1 MNIDVRTVPNDEIK
15 LRMGFTGAD
24 WWWQGGVLQV
34 RVAAEIEDKHEITCL
49 ITHEVTE
56 ALLCYHMGI
65 PQSEVDAFDKEY
77 QQTHAVDLNA
87 GDELRAPYRLPHC
100 YATAIERIMAGVLD
114 VKWKQY
120 DDKLSVI

>member
-1 MNIDVRTVPNDEIK
+1 
-15 LRMGFTGAD
+15 
-24 WWWQGGVLQV
+24 
-34 RVAAEIEDKHEITCL
+34 
-49 ITHEVTE
+49 
-56 ALLCYHMGI
+56 MGI

>member
-24 WWWQGGVLQV
+24 WWWQEGVLQV
-34 RVAAEIEDKHEITCL
+34 RVASEIEDKHEITCL

-65 PQSEVDAFDKEY
+65 PQSGVDAFDKEY

-100 YATAIERIMAGVLD
+100 FATAIERIMAGALD
-114 VKWKQY
+114 VKWKLY